1 MVLRLIH
8 PWANPVRGAENPDGI
23 VPPVVVAAMEAA
35 KVVGVVGVGAQVQE
49 WVERVESL
57 PQNAWK

>member
-35 KVVGVVGVGAQVQE
+35 KGGGVGAQVQE